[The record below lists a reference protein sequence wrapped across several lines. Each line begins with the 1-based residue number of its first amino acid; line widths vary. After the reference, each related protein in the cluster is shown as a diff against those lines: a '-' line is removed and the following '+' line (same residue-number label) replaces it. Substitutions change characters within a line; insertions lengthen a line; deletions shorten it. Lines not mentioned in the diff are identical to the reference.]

1 MLLCC
6 KWAILGQ
13 EHKGHDFVEIEQAYD
28 AKKIEVNGF
37 LDNLKSFRA
46 NWKDAV
52 QKSEANIIESKSM
65 LNASKESL
73 GIRITECTKDYVKKY
88 EDKIDVLVKSK
99 DKVETT
105 LNKFDS
111 SISNIDAM
119 LNENDKTKLVETFS
133 KIKTEAEDLL
143 ANKDDI
149 EVASIVD
156 PDDID
161 NDLIPSFNAKK

>member
-1 MLLCC
+1 
-6 KWAILGQ
+6 
-13 EHKGHDFVEIEQAYD
+13 
-28 AKKIEVNGF
+28 
-37 LDNLKSFRA
+37 
-46 NWKDAV
+46 
-52 QKSEANIIESKSM
+52 M

-111 SISNIDAM
+111 SISNIDAL